1 MRYQKPA
8 LDRKTEEKRFYTA
21 MKSQKTRHFL
31 PLFALLATLSACG
44 GETAPP
50 PAPTPQAATPAAAPA
65 KPAAAPA
72 KPATTPA
79 ATFPPGK
86 DPFELAEDKAASATS
101 LSQSSATP
109 DDWKLV
115 ESRWQEAIVLMK
127 QVPTDHPKK
136 AQIKKKLADYQKNLN
151 TAKQKTTKRSNKPS
165 KLAKAKQNYPLG
177 GELF

>member
-1 MRYQKPA
+1 MRYQKPT

-21 MKSQKTRHFL
+21 MKTQKTRLFL

-44 GETAPP
+44 GESAPP
-50 PAPTPQAATPAAAPA
+50 PAPTPQATAPAAAPA
-65 KPAAAPA
+65 KPAAAPG
-72 KPATTPA
+72 KPAATPA

-115 ESRWQEAIVLMK
+115 ESRWQEAITLMK
-127 QVPTDHPKK
+127 QVPADHPKK
-136 AQIKKKLADYQKNLN
+136 AEIKKKLAEYQKNLN
-151 TAKQKTTKRSNKPS
+151 TAKQKSTKRSHLPAT
-165 KLAKAKQNYPLG
+165 LAKAKQNYPLG
-177 GELF
+177 DKVF